1 MINYREILRLDSLG
15 INHAQIAMSV
25 GCTRQSVI
33 TVLKK
38 AKEKGIRYS
47 DVRDLS
53 DKDVSMAIRDG
64 GIKKLKFKM
73 PDYEWVH
80 KELKKSGVTLSLL
93 WVEYCEECRR
103 SGDLAYQLTQFKK
116 YYAEFA
122 RKTNAVMHIE
132 RKPGETLEVDWAG
145 GVFGITDA
153 ATGESS
159 DAYIF
164 VSALSYSGYAYAEA
178 FWTMTGED
186 WIQAHVNA
194 YEFYGGVTRILIPD
208 NLKTG
213 IDSNT
218 KTETVINKAYQE
230 MSEHYGT
237 AVIPAR
243 VKSPNDKPVT
253 EGAVKTVKMWIL
265 ASLRNRQ
272 FFSLTELNSAI
283 KEKLVYHNTREFQ
296 KLEGSRESKYLEERE
311 FLLPLPKHPY
321 ELSAWTKGKVA
332 RDYHVKGGDNK
343 YYSVPYE
350 YIGKE
355 VNVRKTRN
363 VVEIFYD
370 GLRVCS
376 HIRDQGSRLYVT
388 EPSHMPA
395 DHQKHGEW
403 NGDRFRNWAR
413 KIGPETLA
421 VIEFLL
427 SSAKIEEQSYKTC
440 NALLHLSGKYSRE
453 HLEDACKRVREFSVR
468 PSYKAVAS
476 VLKSRAESPTQKK
489 AEKNDTAVQ
498 YGFLRGA
505 DYYADGGDDD
515 AE

>member
-15 INHAQIAMSV
+15 INHSQIAMGV

-53 DKDVSMAIRDG
+53 DKEVASAIRDG
-64 GIKKLKFKM
+64 GIKRLEFKM
-73 PDYEWVH
+73 PDYEWVY
-80 KELKKSGVTLSLL
+80 KELRKSGVTLSLL

-116 YYAEFA
+116 YYAEYA

-132 RKPGETLEVDWAG
+132 RKPGETLETDWAG
-145 GVFGITDA
+145 GNVGITDPN
-153 ATGESS
+153 TGETNK
-159 DAYIF
+159 AYIF
-164 VSALSYSGYAYAEA
+164 VCALSYSGYAYAEA
-178 FWTMTGED
+178 FWTMTSED

-194 YEFYGGVTRILIPD
+194 YEFYGGVTRILVPD

-213 IDSNT
+213 IESNT
-218 KTETVINKAYQE
+218 KAETIVNKAYQE

-243 VKSPNDKPVT
+243 VKAPNDKPVT
-253 EGAVKTVKMWIL
+253 EGSVKTVKMWIL
-265 ASLRNRQ
+265 AALRNRQ
-272 FFSLTELNSAI
+272 FFSLAELNSAI
-283 KEKLVYHNTREFQ
+283 KEKLILHNTREFQ
-296 KLEGSRESKYLEERE
+296 KFEGSRESRYLEERE
-311 FLLPLPKHPY
+311 FLLPLPKHPF
-321 ELSAWTKGKVA
+321 ELSEWKKAKVA
-332 RDYHVKGGDNK
+332 RDYHVNGGDR
-343 YYSVPYE
+343 YFSVPYE
-350 YIGKE
+350 YIGKH
-355 VNVRKTRN
+355 VDIRTTRN

-370 GLRVCS
+370 GLRICS
-376 HIRDQGSRLYVT
+376 HIRDQGAKKYVT
-388 EPSHMPA
+388 EPSHMPS

-403 NGDRFRNWAR
+403 NGGRFRNWA
-413 KIGPETLA
+413 KTIGPETLA

-427 SSAKIEEQSYKTC
+427 SSTKIEEQSYKTC

-453 HLEDACKRVREFSVR
+453 RLETACKRVMEFSSR
-468 PSYKAVAS
+468 PSYKAVES
-476 VLKSRAESPTQKK
+476 VLKSQSDSPDQKK
-489 AEKNDTAVQ
+489 AEKNDEAVQ

-505 DYYADGGDDD
+505 GYYADGGDDD
-515 AE
+515 DK